1 MLHIYY
7 ENFSSLPVC
16 TVSAE
21 VPERLTDADGRALE
35 KENLRLQE
43 KVVATEVGCTRL
55 ADDSH
60 DTDRSHS
67 RFQGLF

>member
-43 KVVATEVGCTRL
+43 KVVATEVGCT
-55 ADDSH
+55 SVN
-60 DTDRSHS
+60 
-67 RFQGLF
+67 